1 MKFRS
6 LSILT
11 DENVSPAVVSFLRG
25 KKMDVADAK
34 ERKWHGKEDEYL
46 LEKAYAEDRFILT
59 HDSDFGTL
67 AINEGKRCH
76 GIIYL
81 RLRRPKV
88 SNVIR
93 AMEQLF
99 MIETEFRAG
108 SLIVVDDL
116 RIRVR
121 LPEKIP

>member
-6 LSILT
+6 LRILT
-11 DENVSPAVVSFLRG
+11 DENISPAVVSFLREKG
-25 KKMDVADAK
+25 MDVADTK
-34 ERKWHGKEDEYL
+34 ERKWHGSEDEYL
-46 LEKAYAEDRFILT
+46 LEKAYSEDRFILT

-67 AINEGKRCH
+67 AINEGKRYH
-76 GIIYL
+76 GILYL

-88 SNVIR
+88 SNVIK

-99 MIETEFRAG
+99 MLETEFQAG
-108 SLIVVDDL
+108 NLIVIDDL
-116 RIRVR
+116 RIRIR